1 MTQNTK
7 QNTKLRKIGEKI
19 KNAYNEY
26 TKKKETIKDKLARY
40 ELLPQEY
47 FEALVENNVKEVLGE
62 NIEARL
68 VSESRGFI
76 WEGSNLYEFIIYPLA
91 NSSVVTVYKY
101 YLKDQITL

>member
-1 MTQNTK
+1 MT
-7 QNTKLRKIGEKI
+7 QNTKLRKIAETI
-19 KNAYNEY
+19 KNTYNEY
-26 TKKKETIKDKLARY
+26 LKRKNELGEKLARY

-47 FEALVENNVKEVLGE
+47 LEALVENRLKEVLGE

-91 NSSVVTVYKY
+91 NSSVVTIDKY
-101 YLKDQITL
+101 YLRETITL

>member
-26 TKKKETIKDKLARY
+26 LKRKNELGEKLARY

-47 FEALVENNVKEVLGE
+47 LEALVENRLKEVLGE

-68 VSESRGFI
+68 VSETRGFI

-91 NSSVVTVYKY
+91 NSSVVTIDKY
-101 YLKDQITL
+101 YLRETITL

>member
-1 MTQNTK
+1 MM
-7 QNTKLRKIGEKI
+7 KI
-19 KNAYNEY
+19 KKIAEAIKNTYNEY
-26 TKKKETIKDKLARY
+26 LKRKNELGEKLARY

-47 FEALVENNVKEVLGE
+47 LEVLVEKNIKEILGE
-62 NIEARL
+62 NMEVRL

-76 WEGSNLYEFIIYPLA
+76 INGSALYEFIIYPLA